1 MLPALAAQPGR
12 VSTRYELINRVR
24 GYEFDGYER
33 TVDSHI
39 KNLRR
44 KIEPDPTHPTVV
56 QTVTGVGY
64 GWASTVTAERDARRS
79 PLTVRLTV
87 TFVLVAVAAVV
98 ALSVLT
104 LWRTK
109 HTVGRLADE
118 RQQATAESIAE
129 TLALAYRQGGG
140 WQGVDIHPPVMIAV
154 QADAA
159 VAVHNTAGDELD
171 LHNSM
176 ADTSKPAGMSDM
188 SKTAGMS
195 GMTEP
200 PGMAL
205 SQTDPP

>member
-1 MLPALAAQPGR
+1 M
-12 VSTRYELINRVR
+12 
-24 GYEFDGYER
+24 
-33 TVDSHI
+33 
-39 KNLRR
+39 
-44 KIEPDPTHPTVV
+44 
-56 QTVTGVGY
+56 
-64 GWASTVTAERDARRS
+64 TAERHGRRS

-87 TFVLVAVAAVV
+87 AFVLVAVAAVV

-140 WQGVDIHPPVMIAV
+140 WQGVDIHPAVMIAV

-159 VAVHNTAGDELD
+159 VAVHDTAGDELD

-176 ADTSKPAGMSDM
+176 ADTSKPAGMSASLYAM
-188 SKTAGMS
+188 FLPATCSVMELSSTSTTA
-195 GMTEP
+195 
-200 PGMAL
+200 AVV
-205 SQTDPP
+205 DPILISSAACRSFRAFPTLVQNSST